1 MADAVRILAFSGSLR
16 AESFNAKLVRIA
28 ADAAGRAGAAVDLI
42 RLRDY
47 PLPVY
52 DGDFEQANGLPDE
65 AKALKSKFKQSDGLL
80 IAAPEYNSSISAA
93 LKNVIDWASRPEPD
107 EPPLVCFRGK
117 VAAIM
122 SASPGGLGGLRGLVH
137 VRSILSNIHT
147 LVLTDQK
154 AIGAAHDAFDD
165 NGNLTNER
173 DQQAIE
179 ALGTTLVETIAKLK
193 A

>member
-16 AESFNAKLVRIA
+16 VDSFNTRLVGIA
-28 ADAAGRAGAAVDLI
+28 ADAATRTGAAVDLI

-52 DGDFEQANGLPDE
+52 DGDFEQASGLPDE
-65 AKALKSKFKQSDGLL
+65 AKALKAKFKQSDGLL

-137 VRSILSNIHT
+137 VRSILSSIHT

-154 AIGAAHDAFDD
+154 AIGAAHEAFDD

-173 DQQAIE
+173 DQQAVQ